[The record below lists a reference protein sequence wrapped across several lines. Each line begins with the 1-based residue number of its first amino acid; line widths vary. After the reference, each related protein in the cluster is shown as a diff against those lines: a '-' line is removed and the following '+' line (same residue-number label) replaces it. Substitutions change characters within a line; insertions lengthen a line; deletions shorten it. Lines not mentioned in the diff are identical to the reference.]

1 MDSFSF
7 CHIIIK
13 QLIQQGYPAGILYNP
28 HFNLTSYIYVYIYIN
43 SKKTNI
49 KIKISTQDSWG
60 HSKCLNIIRNE
71 KKILYPKDFLGR
83 EALVGLIHIHIAC
96 TYYRN
101 LQSRNRNYFLFIN
114 LLILGKRSIEERLTC
129 HKDRFP
135 LFCDTNNHVLCQKR
149 LPLFLSV
156 VTSLYFL
163 SLLLSRH
170 FSILIIAW

>member
-7 CHIIIK
+7 CHKIIK
-13 QLIQQGYPAGILYNP
+13 QLIQQGYPAGTLYNP
-28 HFNLTSYIYVYIYIN
+28 HFNLTSYIYVYLYIYTCIN

-49 KIKISTQDSWG
+49 KIKINTQDSWG
-60 HSKCLNIIRNE
+60 LSICLNIIRNE
-71 KKILYPKDFLGR
+71 KKILYPRDFLER
-83 EALVGLIHIHIAC
+83 EALVGLIHIHRAC

-129 HKDRFP
+129 HKDRFQ

-149 LPLFLSV
+149 LPLFLS
-156 VTSLYFL
+156 L
-163 SLLLSRH
+163 SLPH
-170 FSILIIAW
+170 SISSLFCFHGTLVF